1 MLAAALD
8 GIDHKLECPKPLN
21 HVNVYELSVEE
32 RKNLGVASLPGSLG
46 EALHELETDAVIKGA
61 LGAVI
66 YDAFTRA
73 KWEEIEEYQMKV
85 TDWEVERYLELA

>member
-8 GIDHKLECPKPLN
+8 GVDHKYKCPKPLN
-21 HVNVYELSVEE
+21 QVNVYELTAEE
-32 RKNLGVASLPGSLG
+32 RKGLGVTELPGSLG
-46 EALHELETDAVIKGA
+46 EALQELESDSVIREA

-66 YDAFTRA
+66 YETFRRA
-73 KWEEIEEYQMKV
+73 KLEEIKEYQMKV